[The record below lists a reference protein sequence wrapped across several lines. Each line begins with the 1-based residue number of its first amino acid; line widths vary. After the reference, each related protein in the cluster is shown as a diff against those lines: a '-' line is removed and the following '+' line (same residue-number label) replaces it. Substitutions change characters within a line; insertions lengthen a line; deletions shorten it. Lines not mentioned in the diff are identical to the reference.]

1 MCGFV
6 WVAGCVLQAEPEAS
20 AAAGD
25 EEMKDSEAKDSEA
38 QGGGEEVAVEGEE
51 EGVVGGETET
61 SQVAV
66 AVAEVA
72 VAEDAVA
79 DD

>member
-1 MCGFV
+1 M
-6 WVAGCVLQAEPEAS
+6 VAAE
-20 AAAGD
+20 G
-25 EEMKDSEAKDSEA
+25 EEEEEGVV
-38 QGGGEEVAVEGEE
+38 GGETETSQVAVAVGEEVAVEGEE